1 MKRKTSEMYKNA
13 YKRMVVF
20 ILMLILILQFIEI
33 WYGKLNL
40 MRDKYFEGKGNVLM
54 IALYGAL
61 LFFIMQSE
69 GGFKI
74 GYNKTLN
81 VVLSQI
87 VAIFIGN
94 AIISLQII
102 LMTGSLYRIMEILWS
117 MLGLSI
123 ANILS
128 CVSISFSLIYIYG
141 KLFPPYNILV
151 INGHYKNELVP
162 KIGTRRDKY
171 RICEEI
177 SIDENMDIIKEKA
190 LQYDGVILNDIPSKE
205 KNDLLKYCFEESI
218 RVYFT
223 PKLSDIIIK
232 GTDEVDLFDSPL
244 FLCKKFGL
252 SLGQRLV
259 KRTIDIIISALLLVV
274 ALPIILILGICI
286 KLYDGGSIFF
296 TQERCTRNGKKFTMY
311 KLRSMVENAEAE
323 GRSIPATDGDSRIT
337 PIGKFIRKTRLDELP
352 QLINILKGDM
362 SFVGPRPERV
372 EHVEKYS
379 LEVPEF
385 SYRMKVK
392 GGLTGYAQVYGKYN
406 TSAYDKLKMDLMYIV
421 NYSVLLDIQIILM
434 TIKVLFMKEST
445 EGFKGKADKEN
456 EKRKKGK

>member
-1 MKRKTSEMYKNA
+1 MKQKRSEVYKNT
-13 YKRMVVF
+13 YKRVTALV
-20 ILMLILILQFIEI
+20 LMINLIQQFISV

-40 MRDKYFEGKGNVLM
+40 MRDNYFEGKGNLLMVLF
-54 IALYGAL
+54 YVAL
-61 LFFIMQSE
+61 LFVLMQSI

-74 GYNKTLN
+74 GHNKALN
-81 VVLSQI
+81 VILSQT
-87 VAIFIGN
+87 VAIFVGN
-94 AIISLQII
+94 AIITVQIV
-102 LMTGSLYRIMEILWS
+102 LMIGSLYRVKEIVWV
-117 MLGLSI
+117 MLGLSLT
-123 ANILS
+123 NILS
-128 CVSISFSLIYIYG
+128 CIIISFSLIFIYG
-141 KLFPPYNILV
+141 KLFPPYNILI
-151 INGHYKNELVP
+151 INGHYENELVP

-177 SIDENMDIIKEKA
+177 SIDEDMDKIKEKA

-205 KNDLLKYCFEESI
+205 KNDLLKYCFEQSI

-223 PKLSDIIIK
+223 PKLSDIIVK

-252 SLGQRLV
+252 SMGQRFV
-259 KRTIDIIISALLLVV
+259 KRTIDIAISLVFLII
-274 ALPIILILGICI
+274 ALPIILVLGICI
-286 KLYDGGSIFF
+286 KSYDGGSIFF
-296 TQERCTRNGKKFTMY
+296 IQERCTRDGKKFRMY
-311 KLRSMVENAEAE
+311 KLRSMIENAEAE
-323 GRSIPATDGDSRIT
+323 GKSIPATDDDSRIT
-337 PIGKFIRKTRLDELP
+337 PVGKFIRKTRLDELP

-385 SYRMKVK
+385 AYRMKVK

-421 NYSVLLDIQIILM
+421 NYSVLLDIQIVLM

-445 EGFKGKADKEN
+445 EGFKEKGEKEN
-456 EKRKKGK
+456 GK